1 MPVHLQRAI
10 SQLMKLL
17 VALSAKVEE
26 NVKRVIHALEEN
38 NIQMAR
44 DVIKDDKEID
54 SREIAIEEECLKIL
68 ALHQPVARD
77 LRYLV
82 AVLKI
87 NNDLERIGDLAQNIS
102 YHVIHI
108 LSRPVLIKPARLDI
122 LGIYQKVQSML
133 KKSLD
138 SIVNLE
144 VNSAYDVL
152 KGDDEVDHLQ
162 REFEVALI
170 ELIKQDPADAD
181 ILIQYIHIARHLE
194 RIADHATNV
203 AEDII
208 YLINGEIVRHG
219 TKIGEVEKKIEKT

>member
-10 SQLMKLL
+10 AQLMKLL

-26 NVKRVIHALEEN
+26 SVKRVIQALEEN
-38 NIQMAR
+38 NIQVAR
-44 DVIKDDKEID
+44 DVIKDDEEID
-54 SREIAIEEECLKIL
+54 TREIVIEEECLKIF

-77 LRYLV
+77 LRFLV

-87 NNDLERIGDLAQNIS
+87 NNDLERIGDLTQNIA
-102 YHVIHI
+102 YDVIYI

-138 SIVNLE
+138 SIVNMELK
-144 VNSAYDVL
+144 SAYDIL
-152 KGDDEVDHLQ
+152 KADDEVDHLQ
-162 REFEVALI
+162 RQFETALI
-170 ELIKQDPADAD
+170 EVIKQDPDDAD
-181 ILIQYIHIARHLE
+181 VLIQYIHIARHLE

-203 AEDII
+203 AEDVI

-219 TKIGEVEKKIEKT
+219 TKIGEMEEKINR

>member
-10 SQLMKLL
+10 AQLMKLL

-26 NVKRVIHALEEN
+26 SVKRVIHALEEN
-38 NIQMAR
+38 NIQVAR
-44 DVIKDDKEID
+44 DVIIDDEEID
-54 SREIAIEEECLKIL
+54 TREIAIEEECLKIF

-77 LRYLV
+77 LRFLV

-87 NNDLERIGDLAQNIS
+87 NNDLERIGDLTQNIA
-102 YHVIHI
+102 YDVIYI

-138 SIVNLE
+138 CIVNMELK
-144 VNSAYDVL
+144 SAYDIL
-152 KGDDEVDHLQ
+152 KADDEVDHLQ
-162 REFEVALI
+162 REFETALI
-170 ELIKQDPADAD
+170 EVIKQDPADAD
-181 ILIQYIHIARHLE
+181 VLIQYIHIARHLE

-203 AEDII
+203 AEDVI

-219 TKIGEVEKKIEKT
+219 TKISEMEEKINR